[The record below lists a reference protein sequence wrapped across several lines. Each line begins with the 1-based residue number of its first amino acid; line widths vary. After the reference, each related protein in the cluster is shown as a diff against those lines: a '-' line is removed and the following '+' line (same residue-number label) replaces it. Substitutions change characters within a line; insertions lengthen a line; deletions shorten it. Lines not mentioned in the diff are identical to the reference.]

1 MSAKTLDGW
10 TGGTGSR
17 TGTGAAT
24 VESEREREIGTRIRA
39 GSLDGLV
46 FGNFYLYSGYCLESR
61 FSCLGYLE
69 TTDKLSPG
77 SLSLSPS
84 RMPFCE
90 LNQSFTD
97 VSSV

>member
-10 TGGTGSR
+10 TSGTGSR

-46 FGNFYLYSGYCLESR
+46 FGNFYLYSGYCLVSHVSAISKQLINSR
-61 FSCLGYLE
+61 RAL
-69 TTDKLSPG
+69 
-77 SLSLSPS
+77 SLSLPLVCHSAS
-84 RMPFCE
+84 
-90 LNQSFTD
+90 
-97 VSSV
+97 